1 VSHDAALLDRA
12 LFDEFA
18 DLFDPDEM
26 REVIAEWYADVSTA
40 LELIEDALRRDDPA
54 EVARV
59 AHRTAGGGL
68 ALGATSLAAVCEG
81 LRALAESGSPVMP
94 GDVDLVRQSAEA
106 THGALAAATGT

>member
-1 VSHDAALLDRA
+1 MGEGNTLLDRA

-18 DLFDPDEM
+18 ELFDPDEM
-26 REVIAEWYADVSTA
+26 RDVIAEWHADLQTA
-40 LELIEDALRRDDPA
+40 LRAIGEALERDDPA

-81 LRALAESGSPVMP
+81 LRAQAESGAEVTED
-94 GDVDLVRQSAEA
+94 DVERVRESAEA
-106 THGALAAATGT
+106 THRALEDAVGG